1 MITIYNKTIK
11 KITFLNGLTIGK
23 FETVNIE
30 YEEYLKIKSQAKNLE
45 KLNIIIIKENV

>member
-30 YEEYLKIKSQAKNLE
+30 YEEYLKIKSQIKNLE
-45 KLNIIIIKENV
+45 KLNIITVKENI